1 MKKTKVLWS
10 KILEELERTPI
21 IQVVCEKFGISRQT
35 FYRWMNES
43 EENFNDVKNALG
55 AGVSLVNDVAES
67 NILNAIKNKDLAS
80 TKYWLS
86 HRHESYKKPFT
97 HRDASSDV
105 FEMKRIEDYYRNRK
119 NIERILNV
127 QSREQAEVNAEKARA
142 FIERW
147 VKKKEDSSKATLPS
161 RRQSKTRQ

>member
-43 EENFNDVKNALG
+43 EDSFNDVNKALG
-55 AGVSLVNDVAES
+55 FGVGLVNDVAES
-67 NILNAIKNKDLAS
+67 NVLTGIKNKDAAY

-86 HRHESYKKPFT
+86 HRHEAYKKPFR
-97 HRDASSDV
+97 HRDASNDQ
-105 FEMKRIEDYYRNRK
+105 FEQKRIETHYQNKRKMEEKLNRD
-119 NIERILNV
+119 
-127 QSREQAEVNAEKARA
+127 SAEKTANAVQRA
-142 FIERW
+142 KEMLDRW
-147 VKKKEDSSKATLPS
+147 IPPKDT
-161 RRQSKTRQ
+161 SKTT

>member
-43 EENFNDVKNALG
+43 EDNFNDVNKAMG
-55 AGVSLVNDVAES
+55 FGVGLVNDVAES
-67 NILNAIKNKDLAS
+67 NVLTGIKNKDAAY

-86 HRHESYKKPFT
+86 HRHEAYKKPFR
-97 HRDASSDV
+97 HRDASNDQ
-105 FEMKRIEDYYRNRK
+105 FEQKRIETHYQNKRKMEEKLNRD
-119 NIERILNV
+119 
-127 QSREQAEVNAEKARA
+127 SAEKAANAVKRA
-142 FIERW
+142 KEMLDRW
-147 VKKKEDSSKATLPS
+147 IPPKDA
-161 RRQSKTRQ
+161 SKTT

>member
-10 KILEELERTPI
+10 KILEEIERTPI

-35 FYRWMNES
+35 FYRWMHES
-43 EENFNDVKNALG
+43 EENFNDVKKALN

-97 HRDASSDV
+97 HRDATSDV
-105 FEMKRIEDYYRNRK
+105 FEMKRIEDYYRNRR
-119 NIERILNV
+119 NIERALNAV
-127 QSREQAEVNAEKARA
+127 TREQAEANAKKAAAFVEK
-142 FIERW
+142 W
-147 VKKKEDSSKATLPS
+147 VKNKKSPP
-161 RRQSKTRQ
+161 KTI

>member
-43 EENFNDVKNALG
+43 EDSFNEVNKAMG
-55 AGVSLVNDVAES
+55 FGVGLVNDVAES
-67 NILNAIKNKDLAS
+67 NVLTGIKNKDAAY

-86 HRHESYKKPFT
+86 HRHEAYKMPFR
-97 HRDASSDV
+97 HRDASNDQ
-105 FEMKRIEDYYRNRK
+105 FEQKRIETHYQNKRKMEEKLNRD
-119 NIERILNV
+119 
-127 QSREQAEVNAEKARA
+127 SAEKAANAVKRA
-142 FIERW
+142 REMLDRW
-147 VKKKEDSSKATLPS
+147 IPPKDT
-161 RRQSKTRQ
+161 SKTT

>member
-10 KILEELERTPI
+10 NILEELERTPI
-21 IQVVCEKFGISRQT
+21 IQVVCEKLGISRQT

-43 EENFNDVKNALG
+43 EENFNDVKKALS
-55 AGVSLVNDVAES
+55 AGVNLVNDVAES

-97 HRDASSDV
+97 HRDATGDI

-119 NIERILNV
+119 NIEKALSAIT
-127 QSREQAEVNAEKARA
+127 REEAEANTIKALAFMEK
-142 FIERW
+142 W
-147 VKKKEDSSKATLPS
+147 TKQKDNSGTTLSS

>member
-1 MKKTKVLWS
+1 MKKTKILWS

-35 FYRWMNES
+35 FYRWMKES
-43 EENFNDVKNALG
+43 EENFNDVKKALN

-97 HRDASSDV
+97 HRDATNDV

-119 NIERILNV
+119 NIEKMLNV
-127 QSREQAEVNAEKARA
+127 QSREQAEANTKKALAFMEK
-142 FIERW
+142 W
-147 VKKKEDSSKATLPS
+147 TKTKKSLSKAI
-161 RRQSKTRQ
+161 

>member
-43 EENFNDVKNALG
+43 EESFNDVNKALG
-55 AGVSLVNDVAES
+55 FGVSLVNDVAES
-67 NILNAIKNKDLAS
+67 NVLTGIKNKDAAY

-86 HRHESYKKPFT
+86 HRHEAYKKPFR
-97 HRDASSDV
+97 HRDASNDQ
-105 FEMKRIEDYYRNRK
+105 FEQKRIETHYQNKRKMEEKLNRD
-119 NIERILNV
+119 
-127 QSREQAEVNAEKARA
+127 SAEKTAQAVKRA
-142 FIERW
+142 KEMLDRW
-147 VKKKEDSSKATLPS
+147 IPPKDDSKST
-161 RRQSKTRQ
+161 